1 MINDLC
7 LEYLCDLYVLKETRV
22 SLGYA
27 CTVWV
32 QASLQFRQS
41 FVHSNN
47 FIWFRP
53 TCDLMVWFW
62 FCLQCLMPLST
73 IFQLYCGGQFYL
85 WRKLEYL
92 QKTTDLSQGTNKL
105 YHIMLY
111 RVHIAINGV
120 RTHNVSG
127 DRYRLHR
134 QLKIQLSYD
143 HDGPSCNLKSTR
155 QNEFCKVSSYYANF
169 RSNQVYFGDVFFIF
183 YSSNANTLHCLVG
196 HIGYMYI
203 WQRSI

>member
-7 LEYLCDLYVLKETRV
+7 LEYLCI
-22 SLGYA
+22 LGYA

-62 FCLQCLMPLST
+62 LQCLMPLST
-73 IFQLYCGGQFYL
+73 IFQLYRGGQLYFWGKLVYL
-85 WRKLEYL
+85 PKN
-92 QKTTDLSQGTNKL
+92 TDLSQRTYKL
-105 YHIMLY
+105 YHIKLY